1 MKKTNKKQRNNFNF
15 LYGVFSCFMSIMLI
29 GILMVVLLTP
39 NGDHPA
45 EWFLNSW
52 LELLNRSNIL

>member
-15 LYGVFSCFMSIMLI
+15 LYGFFSCFMSIMLI
-29 GILMVVLLTP
+29 GILIVVLLTP